1 MSLVAPIVDGVLQT
15 TTASSESLSKSK
27 SNGNSINSDT
37 FLTLLV
43 AEMQNQDPLEPTSNT
58 EWVSQYATFTQ
69 VEQIGEMADS
79 MDVLRANSLIG
90 KEVIMKV
97 VSESTGETSYQRGVV
112 DYIVMENGEALLNI
126 GGSNYSM
133 DDLDTVASN
142 EYYEAYDF
150 YTEFIKKV
158 DALPSLKLI
167 DKSYEN
173 TIGSLYEMY
182 NNMTEYQS
190 EYLNA
195 YAPLYI
201 ENYKLYIDK
210 MEQLGITFD
219 KEEVAEEITT
229 LDDVLEAFN
238 QKMEALMEQMAA
250 IGKSESS
257 SSNNSSNADQ
267 ATGSNNAGSVDGAN
281 NTNNADDTNDASA
294 GENADGTNNT
304 NGVENAGSTND
315 AGSTD
320 ENNQGSENT
329 ENVEGA
335 EQAANEVA
343 QNTATPE
350 ADGEASQVSDDTLDL
365 LTQDI

>member
-15 TTASSESLSKSK
+15 TTTSSESLSSSK
-27 SNGNSINSDT
+27 SSNSTINSDT

-97 VSESTGETSYQRGVV
+97 TSESTGETSYQRGVV

-133 DDLDTVASN
+133 DDLDTVASD
-142 EYYEAYDF
+142 EYYGAYDF
-150 YTEFIKKV
+150 YTEFVSKM
-158 DALPSLKLI
+158 DALPSLSLI

-173 TIGSLYEMY
+173 TIGELYEMY
-182 NNMTEYQS
+182 SNMTEYQS
-190 EYLNA
+190 EYLTA

-201 ENYKLYIDK
+201 ENYKLYISK
-210 MEQLGITFD
+210 MEQLGITYGE
-219 KEEVAEEITT
+219 EEVAEEVTT

-238 QKMEALMEQMAA
+238 QKMDALLEQMAS
-250 IGKSESS
+250 IGKTESTS
-257 SSNNSSNADQ
+257 DSTDDSSDASDSSNVSSAS
-267 ATGSNNAGSVDGAN
+267 GS
-281 NTNNADDTNDASA
+281 T
-294 GENADGTNNT
+294 
-304 NGVENAGSTND
+304 ENAGSTDDVSNVSDSTND
-315 AGSTD
+315 AEGTDNTSDASGSTD
-320 ENNQGSENT
+320 D
-329 ENVEGA
+329 VE
-335 EQAANEVA
+335 ETDSSDAANEAA

-350 ADGEASQVSDDTLDL
+350 ADEEDSQVSDDTLDL